1 MLTFSFFTAVFL
13 TLSWLMYMGTYLYA
27 RLGGI
32 APSGLGL
39 TDLVVY
45 TAVTTV
51 PLFLIWMIWGAFY
64 RFRHEGNLRRQ
75 LKGMELQIRQNQELS
90 ALSARLF
97 YHAEQNRRNYFI
109 LGQTE
114 LFIGELNGL
123 LADMLQRYNFISD
136 SDTAKLWDT
145 AGKGNKWGFARTLIN
160 LENTGVDFENRLYR
174 RAVRETMLRG
184 TINEFCARYA
194 RLLDLLKAHDQ
205 EKIFLNII
213 ETGSFGK
220 AFAIL
225 ATVADRL
232 QESDKQE
239 ETDEPELFA
248 ADELLSSKPET
259 GETEPEDNSVGA
271 GQTAP
276 SVAEEENPSQ
286 TSPTAAEEKNA
297 AAEINAP
304 ASEEKNVKKDQETA
318 DNDISLEEEISRM
331 FAGAGVRG
339 DENEEE
345 KTDSSG
351 KMPLF
356 PKFANLFK
364 RKKKKEKD
372 YVPDG
377 GIDPLT
383 LALER
388 SFGKLSDTAP
398 VTASRLYKVLNEGEK
413 DGGDAE
419 NREKF
424 AFTGTNETILKL
436 QQELEKL
443 KNPDARREESEPEK
457 DAEKSA

>member
-1 MLTFSFFTAVFL
+1 
-13 TLSWLMYMGTYLYA
+13 MYMGTYLYA

-32 APSGLGL
+32 TPASLGL

-45 TAVTTV
+45 TAVTTM
-51 PLFLIWMIWGAFY
+51 PLFLIWMVWNAFY
-64 RFRHEGNLRRQ
+64 RFQHEGNLRRQ

-90 ALSARLF
+90 ALSAHLF
-97 YHAEQNRRNYFI
+97 YHAQQNRRNYFI

-114 LFIGELNGL
+114 LFISELNGL

-136 SDTAKLWDT
+136 SDAAKLWNT
-145 AGKGNKWGFARTLIN
+145 AGKGNKWSFARTLIN

-184 TINEFCARYA
+184 SINEFCVRYA

-232 QESDKQE
+232 QESDKQA
-239 ETDEPELFA
+239 ETDEPELFST
-248 ADELLSSKPET
+248 DELWSSKLET
-259 GETEPEDNSVGA
+259 DETRTENFSAREKQPTPSAVGGEK
-271 GQTAP
+271 Q
-276 SVAEEENPSQ
+276 SQ
-286 TSPTAAEEKNA
+286 TESYAIAKEKNNVVETSTPVTEEKNGD
-297 AAEINAP
+297 EN
-304 ASEEKNVKKDQETA
+304 KKVA
-318 DNDISLEEEISRM
+318 DYEVNLEEEISRI
-331 FAGAGVRG
+331 FADADVRG
-339 DENEEE
+339 DGNEEE
-345 KTDSSG
+345 KTDSFG
-351 KMPLF
+351 KTHFL
-356 PKFANLFK
+356 PKLGNLFK
-364 RKKKKEKD
+364 YKKKKEKD
-372 YVPDG
+372 YVSDG

-413 DGGDAE
+413 DGDDTK
-419 NREKF
+419 NQKRF

-436 QQELEKL
+436 QRELEKL
-443 KNPDARREESEPEK
+443 KNPDAWREESEPVK
-457 DAEKSA
+457 NAEKSA